1 MAEKKRRGRRA
12 YLNDYKPD
20 GKGGY
25 EYRGKLYSFDG
36 GKDAHRAYIRLSLA
50 AAVLT
55 LALTVVPEVLPSVPV
70 SRYPLTAVFWLGTLF
85 TSGLG
90 AYYIWKTAWGGD
102 PIREHIYNKTTARIP
117 LFYLLLACFA
127 FALAAEEIIYLVIA
141 GLAESAVLSLIRPV
155 MACLCGISALVY
167 HLYAKKSSW
176 SAAPLA
182 SSMPSGSLRSLE
194 TAGEDDKMPTQG

>member
-36 GKDAHRAYIRLSLA
+36 GKDAHRVYIRLTLA

-55 LALTVVPEVLPSVPV
+55 LVLTVVPEVLPSVPV
-70 SRYPLTAVFWLGTLF
+70 SRYPLTAVLWLGNLF
-85 TSGLG
+85 TAGLG
-90 AYYIWKTAWGGD
+90 AYYVWKTAWGKD
-102 PIREHIYNKTTARIP
+102 PIKEHIYNKTTARIP

-127 FALAAEEIIYLVIA
+127 FALTAEESVYLMIN
-141 GLAESAVLSLIRPV
+141 GLAESTVLCLTRPV
-155 MACLCGISALVY
+155 MACICGACALFY
-167 HLYAKKSSW
+167 HFYAKRSSW
-176 SAAPLA
+176 SLVPLGQ
-182 SSMPSGSLRSLE
+182 SMPSGSLRSVTSAAADE
-194 TAGEDDKMPTQG
+194 SGEIE